1 VRDSKRVRWAVAA
14 VVAMLALF
22 VSAGCGGGED
32 GEPSTQCKAETENA
46 ARAAVIA
53 EAYEQGRIGTKAQVD
68 AAFPGDQSLFDAD
81 GHMLQYSELKGIMAA
96 RFDEW
101 VANGPYIHGEVQ
113 REAFA
118 AQEQV
123 REDGWPDC

>member
-1 VRDSKRVRWAVAA
+1 
-14 VVAMLALF
+14 MF
-22 VSAGCGGGED
+22 VLLVSFGCGGD
-32 GEPSTQCKAETENA
+32 GDAEASAQCKAESENT

-53 EAYEQGRIGTKAQVD
+53 EAYEQGRIGTTAEVD
-68 AAFPGDQSLFDAD
+68 AAFPGDATLFDAD
-81 GHMLQYSELKGIMAA
+81 EHMIPYDELEGVTRA

-101 VANGPYIHGEVQ
+101 AANGPYIHGEVQ
-113 REAFA
+113 LEAFA